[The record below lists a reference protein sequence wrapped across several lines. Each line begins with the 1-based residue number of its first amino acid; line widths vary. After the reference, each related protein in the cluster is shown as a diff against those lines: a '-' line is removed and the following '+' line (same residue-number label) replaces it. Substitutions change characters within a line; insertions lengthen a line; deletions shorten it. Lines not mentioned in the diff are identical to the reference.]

1 MKKNYKKN
9 IFNFLFLIFTIFILF
24 GNTVLAEDVSDLAF
38 CSSNGVKLALQI
50 VGYAIFVVKI
60 VIPIVLIVYGTI
72 DVTKAVLDAKDGLQ
86 KNLIQFAKRCIAA
99 ILIFMAPGIING
111 IFNMVI
117 DGYEESTNNPSEY
130 KDCFTCLFNPNKCD
144 VKRYGE

>member
-1 MKKNYKKN
+1 MKKNRALN
-9 IFNFLFLIFTIFILF
+9 IMFLMVICTFLFM
-24 GNTVLAEDVSDLAF
+24 NNVHAADDF
-38 CSSNGVKLALQI
+38 CTDEGVKRVMYMA
-50 VGYAIFVVKI
+50 YI
-60 VIPIVLIVYGTI
+60 VITACKIIVPIILVVMGTI
-72 DVTKAVLDAKDGLQ
+72 DMARAVIAQDDGALKKQ
-86 KNLIQFAKRCIAA
+86 AMTFAKRCIAA